1 LEVVVKPSGLEQW
14 CGRGNLTTDVK
25 KMQPHFSQDSR
36 SSRTTLDVLSGLGRV
51 IIVPLGA
58 AIVLLAWFFPCD
70 SDASLSNEEIA
81 KERDY
86 YAKAFA
92 EGDRQ
97 LSPAE
102 SPEEEAYVRIGRETA
117 ERLHIKEHV
126 QTFVAQYNLAAKK
139 VLDVGSGRGYLQDVV
154 DDYTGLDIS
163 STAARFYHKK
173 FVLGSATAMPF
184 ADNSFDGIWSIWV
197 LEHVPNPEQALQE
210 VRRVAKDGSLLYLS
224 PAWDCPPYLANGYNV
239 RPYSD
244 FGLWGKAIKFFIPAR
259 VVASVAA
266 RELIYPIR
274 VATWK
279 WSGQPTRLRYHRLDP
294 NYKTYWGPDVDA
306 VNSLEFHEMG
316 LWFRS
321 RGDECLN
328 CVEDPLASFPLIVRV
343 HKSQ

>member
-1 LEVVVKPSGLEQW
+1 MPFSSG
-14 CGRGNLTTDVK
+14 NATTDVNN
-25 KMQPHFSQDSR
+25 MQPRFFQKLTP
-36 SSRTTLDVLSGLGRV
+36 SRTTLDVLSGFGR
-51 IIVPLGA
+51 IILVPLGA
-58 AIVLLAWFFPCD
+58 AILLLVWFFPYD
-70 SDASLSNEEIA
+70 SDVPLSNEEIA

-92 EGDRQ
+92 EGESQ
-97 LSPAE
+97 LSPAG
-102 SPEEEAYVRIGRETA
+102 SEEEESYVRIGREIA
-117 ERLHIKEHV
+117 ETMHIKERV
-126 QTFVAQYNLAAKK
+126 QTFVAQYNLTAKK

-163 STAARFYHKK
+163 STAARFYQKK

-184 ADNSFDGIWSIWV
+184 ADNSFDAIWSIWV

-210 VRRVAKDGSLLYLS
+210 IRRVAKNDSLLYLS

-259 VVASVAA
+259 VFASIAA

-274 VATWK
+274 EASWK
-279 WSGQPTRLRYHRLDP
+279 RSGQPTRLHYHRLDP
-294 NYKTYWGPDVDA
+294 NYKTYWGPDADA
-306 VNSLEFHEMG
+306 VNSLDSHEMG

-321 RGDECLN
+321 RGDECLS
-328 CVEDPLASFPLIVRV
+328 CVEDPFVSIPLIVRV